1 MRKWWAPSTMR
12 GYRSSW
18 LSKDALASL
27 ALVAIALPSQ
37 MATARL
43 AGVPVV
49 FGLYAFVAG
58 TVLYALIG
66 TNRHLSVGAD
76 STIAPVL
83 AVGVAS
89 IAVVGT
95 SRYMTVM
102 ALAALLIGV
111 VLIMVG
117 VLRLGWIAEFLS
129 TPVIGGVLGG
139 IAVEIVVRQLPSV
152 LGVSGGG
159 TSTIGRI
166 SDVVSEV
173 GSINGWSVGI
183 AVGTFVLIAG
193 GRRIDRRLPGALLS
207 VVLSIVLVGVCNLVN
222 RHGVETIGH
231 VNGGVPHVAFPKATW
246 ADCRQLIGPVLTVA
260 FLCIAQTAAIA
271 RRSNASTQSSS
282 DFNRDL
288 IGIGAGSIAAGFI
301 GAIAVDAIPPN
312 TIITAASGGRSQLTN
327 VFAAS
332 VVAVAILT
340 LTGPLA
346 NLPLATLGAT
356 LIFIALKLFSLRE
369 FRTVFRFDRIEFAL
383 SALTLLVVA
392 LIGIEQGVIL
402 AMIVSLADRTRRSAR
417 PRDTLLG
424 REPGTDHWIPVD
436 IDRETEQVP
445 GVLVYLV
452 YAPLWYGNA
461 HYLRFRI
468 QHLVDAA
475 TVPIQAVIVDADG
488 MSDIDFTGLQTLRDL
503 AAELAQHGT
512 SIAIAR
518 ASHLVHHDLKHGAL
532 LAELGSDHLF
542 TSVEDAVASLGP
554 SS

>member
-1 MRKWWAPSTMR
+1 
-12 GYRSSW
+12 
-18 LSKDALASL
+18 L

-193 GRRIDRRLPGALLS
+193 GRRIDRRLPGAL
-207 VVLSIVLVGVCNLVN
+207 
-222 RHGVETIGH
+222 
-231 VNGGVPHVAFPKATW
+231 
-246 ADCRQLIGPVLTVA
+246 
-260 FLCIAQTAAIA
+260 
-271 RRSNASTQSSS
+271 
-282 DFNRDL
+282 
-288 IGIGAGSIAAGFI
+288 
-301 GAIAVDAIPPN
+301 
-312 TIITAASGGRSQLTN
+312 
-327 VFAAS
+327 
-332 VVAVAILT
+332 
-340 LTGPLA
+340 
-346 NLPLATLGAT
+346 
-356 LIFIALKLFSLRE
+356 
-369 FRTVFRFDRIEFAL
+369 
-383 SALTLLVVA
+383 
-392 LIGIEQGVIL
+392 
-402 AMIVSLADRTRRSAR
+402 
-417 PRDTLLG
+417 
-424 REPGTDHWIPVD
+424 
-436 IDRETEQVP
+436 
-445 GVLVYLV
+445 
-452 YAPLWYGNA
+452 
-461 HYLRFRI
+461 
-468 QHLVDAA
+468 
-475 TVPIQAVIVDADG
+475 
-488 MSDIDFTGLQTLRDL
+488 
-503 AAELAQHGT
+503 
-512 SIAIAR
+512 
-518 ASHLVHHDLKHGAL
+518 
-532 LAELGSDHLF
+532 
-542 TSVEDAVASLGP
+542 
-554 SS
+554 

>member
-152 LGVSGGG
+152 LGVSG
-159 TSTIGRI
+159 
-166 SDVVSEV
+166 DEEH
-173 GSINGWSVGI
+173 
-183 AVGTFVLIAG
+183 L
-193 GRRIDRRLPGALLS
+193 
-207 VVLSIVLVGVCNLVN
+207 
-222 RHGVETIGH
+222 
-231 VNGGVPHVAFPKATW
+231 
-246 ADCRQLIGPVLTVA
+246 Q
-260 FLCIAQTAAIA
+260 
-271 RRSNASTQSSS
+271 
-282 DFNRDL
+282 
-288 IGIGAGSIAAGFI
+288 IGA
-301 GAIAVDAIPPN
+301 
-312 TIITAASGGRSQLTN
+312 
-327 VFAAS
+327 
-332 VVAVAILT
+332 
-340 LTGPLA
+340 
-346 NLPLATLGAT
+346 
-356 LIFIALKLFSLRE
+356 
-369 FRTVFRFDRIEFAL
+369 
-383 SALTLLVVA
+383 
-392 LIGIEQGVIL
+392 
-402 AMIVSLADRTRRSAR
+402 
-417 PRDTLLG
+417 
-424 REPGTDHWIPVD
+424 
-436 IDRETEQVP
+436 
-445 GVLVYLV
+445 
-452 YAPLWYGNA
+452 
-461 HYLRFRI
+461 
-468 QHLVDAA
+468 
-475 TVPIQAVIVDADG
+475 
-488 MSDIDFTGLQTLRDL
+488 
-503 AAELAQHGT
+503 
-512 SIAIAR
+512 
-518 ASHLVHHDLKHGAL
+518 
-532 LAELGSDHLF
+532 
-542 TSVEDAVASLGP
+542 
-554 SS
+554 